1 MLAPSRDDLFDDGP
15 AALVAGPV
23 FVQFELEGKPGHK
36 GRHRSR
42 IVVPKEAWSSDG
54 RNRWLNQAAVKKMW
68 IQHYPDEA
76 TEAYER
82 ILREAAGL
90 FMRRRAP
97 TERPLALL
105 IHVFREVPVSW
116 SKKDRRAALAGAI
129 LPASKP
135 DADNHLKIVDA
146 LNGVVWKDDS
156 QVCDA
161 RVIKRYSDRPGFR
174 VEVREFLE
182 PGCIS

>member
-1 MLAPSRDDLFDDGP
+1 MLAPSEDLFGDGP

-42 IVVPKEAWSSDG
+42 IVVPKEAWSTDG
-54 RNRWLNQAAVKKMW
+54 RVKWLNQAAVKSLW
-68 IQHYPDEA
+68 IQNYPDEQ

-82 ILREAAGL
+82 VLREAAGL
-90 FMRRRAP
+90 FMRRKLP
-97 TERPLALL
+97 TERPVAFLM
-105 IHVFREVPVSW
+105 HVFREVPISW

-129 LPASKP
+129 LPTSKP
-135 DADNHLKIVDA
+135 DDDNHLKLRDA
-146 LNGVVWKDDS
+146 LNGIVWKDDS
-156 QVCDA
+156 QCCDS
-161 RVIKRYSDRPGFR
+161 RVIKRYSDRPGLR

-182 PGCIS
+182 PGTIS